1 MNNSVFSFPLKFL
14 SNIIIYQSYQG
25 IVDSVI
31 THFFVL
37 FCLFLNHTDT
47 LQEAIRV
54 INEVSK
60 SLMT

>member
-1 MNNSVFSFPLKFL
+1 MNNSVLSFPLKFL
-14 SNIIIYQSYQG
+14 SNIIIYQSCQG

-31 THFFVL
+31 THFFV
-37 FCLFLNHTDT
+37 CLFLNHTDT